1 MGTISI
7 NSTSMFYFAVA
18 SIFILC
24 TILKNQSLDVSSN
37 SKITFNFS
45 VFLMVQAVLVGIFA
59 LLDFFKEKTVFSNQ
73 MGFDIVY
80 ASVGFII
87 GYVSYATP
95 FILFVLLKVHAYGTH
110 FMNDKLRHFIYFAFV
125 LTSFIYVYKAT
136 HIIYAFSRDHGMTF
150 SDSDWIFLVF
160 IPIVKLSFFLLAAK
174 DLNRFLKD
182 LCEGSIVSRRASL
195 FLRIVFVGGPFI
207 LIPLGWYFI
216 LPSMLGILV
225 CMVFVM
231 QLISQDR
238 AVSVDFLTGLNN
250 RKELMRYLGRLFEK
264 TDELDQNLGLI
275 FIDINDFKGI
285 NDTYG
290 HNQGDKAL
298 LTVASCL
305 KKAAFK
311 KNCFI
316 CRYAGDEFT
325 VVLKESTTETA
336 QNYINTLEEE
346 LNKCNNSGHYD
357 MTISLSIG
365 HVQYSEKYITP
376 DEFIAAADQ
385 LMYGQ
390 KAQHKQHQQELEE
403 ML

>member
-1 MGTISI
+1 METISI
-7 NSTSMFYFAVA
+7 NATSMFYFAVA
-18 SIFILC
+18 ATFILF
-24 TILKNQSLDVSSN
+24 TLLKNQSLVVSSN
-37 SKITFNFS
+37 SKITFDLS

-59 LLDFFKEKTVFSNQ
+59 LLDVFKDKTVFSHQ
-73 MGFDIVY
+73 MIFEIVY
-80 ASVGFII
+80 ASVGFIM

-110 FMNDKLRHFIYFAFV
+110 FMNDKVRHFIYFAFF

-136 HIIYAFSRDHGMTF
+136 YIIYEFSHEQGMSF
-150 SDSDWIFLVF
+150 SDRIFLVF
-160 IPIVKLSFFLLAAK
+160 IPIIKLIFFALAAK
-174 DLNRFLKD
+174 ELNRFLKD
-182 LCEGSIVSRRASL
+182 LCEGSIVSKRASL

-207 LIPLGWYFI
+207 LIPLGWYFT
-216 LPSMLGILV
+216 LPCMFGILV

-264 TDELDQNLGLI
+264 TDELDHNLGLI

-336 QNYINTLEEE
+336 QNYIDTLEDE
-346 LNKCNNSGHYD
+346 LNKCNNSGHYA

-365 HVQYSEKYITP
+365 HVQYSEKYSTP

-385 LMYGQ
+385 LMYDQ
-390 KAQHKQHQQELEE
+390 KAQRKQHQQELDE
-403 ML
+403 MI

>member
-207 LIPLGWYFI
+207 LIQLGWYFI
-216 LPSMLGILV
+216 LPCMLGILV

-390 KAQHKQHQQELEE
+390 KAQRKQHQQELEE

>member
-1 MGTISI
+1 MESISI
-7 NSTSMFYFAVA
+7 NATSMFYFSVA
-18 SIFILC
+18 AIFILF
-24 TILKNQSLDVSSN
+24 TLLKNQSLVVSSN
-37 SKITFNFS
+37 SKITFNLS
-45 VFLMVQAVLVGIFA
+45 LFLMAQAVLIGLFA
-59 LLDFFKEKTVFSNQ
+59 LLDVFKEKAIFTEHVL
-73 MGFDIVY
+73 GFNTIF
-80 ASVGFII
+80 ASVGFIM

-95 FILFVLLKVHAYGTH
+95 FILFVLLKIHAHGNH
-110 FMNDKLRHFIYFAFV
+110 FMSNKIRRSIYGFFFV
-125 LTSFIYVYKAT
+125 TSAVYVYEAT
-136 HIIYAFSRDHGMTF
+136 CIIYEYSHEITITQADRL
-150 SDSDWIFLVF
+150 FLVF
-160 IPIVKLSFFLLAAK
+160 IPVVKMFFFLLAAGE
-174 DLNRFLKD
+174 LNKFLKD
-182 LCEGSIVSRRASL
+182 LCEGSIVSKKASVL
-195 FLRIVFVGGPFI
+195 LRIFFVSAPFVM
-207 LIPLGWYFI
+207 IPLGWFYT
-216 LPSMLGILV
+216 LPCMFGLLV

-264 TDELDQNLGLI
+264 SDELDHNLGLI

-325 VVLKESTTETA
+325 VVLKESTSETA
-336 QNYINTLEEE
+336 SDYISTLEKE
-346 LNKCNNSGHYD
+346 LDKCNNSGNYA

-365 HVQYSEKYITP
+365 HVQYSEKYLSP
-376 DEFIAAADQ
+376 DDFIAAADN
-385 LMYGQ
+385 LMYDQ
-390 KAQHKQHQQELEE
+390 KARHKEEQRNLEE
-403 ML
+403 MI

>member
-24 TILKNQSLDVSSN
+24 TILKNQSLEVSSN

-80 ASVGFII
+80 ASVGFIF
-87 GYVSYATP
+87 GYVSFATP

-160 IPIVKLSFFLLAAK
+160 IPIIKLSFFLLAAK

-182 LCEGSIVSRRASL
+182 LCEGSIVSKRASL

-207 LIPLGWYFI
+207 LIPLGWYFT
-216 LPSMLGILV
+216 LLCMLGILV

-346 LNKCNNSGHYD
+346 LNKCNNSGDYA

-390 KAQHKQHQQELEE
+390 KAQRKQHQQELEG

>member
-1 MGTISI
+1 MGSISI

-24 TILKNQSLDVSSN
+24 TLLKNQSLEVSSN

-80 ASVGFII
+80 ASVGFIF

-110 FMNDKLRHFIYFAFV
+110 FMNDKLRHFIYFAFA

-136 HIIYAFSRDHGMTF
+136 HIIYEFSRDHDMTF

-182 LCEGSIVSRRASL
+182 LCEGSIVSKRASL

-207 LIPLGWYFI
+207 LIPLGWYFT
-216 LPSMLGILV
+216 LPCMLGILV

-346 LNKCNNSGHYD
+346 LNKCNNSGDYAI
-357 MTISLSIG
+357 TISLSIG

-390 KAQHKQHQQELEE
+390 KAQRKQHQQELEG

>member
-1 MGTISI
+1 METISI

-18 SIFILC
+18 SIFILFSL
-24 TILKNQSLDVSSN
+24 LKNQSLEVSSN
-37 SKITFNFS
+37 SKITFNLS
-45 VFLMVQAVLVGIFA
+45 VFLMVQAVLLGIYT
-59 LLDFFKEKTVFSNQ
+59 LLDVFKETTVFSHQ
-73 MGFDIVY
+73 MSFEIVY
-80 ASVGFII
+80 ASVCFIF

-95 FILFVLLKVHAYGTH
+95 FILFVLLKVNAYGTH
-110 FMNDKLRHFIYFAFV
+110 FMNDKLRHFIYFVFV

-136 HIIYAFSRDHGMTF
+136 HIIYEYSCEQGISF
-150 SDSDWIFLVF
+150 SDRIFLVF
-160 IPIVKLSFFLLAAK
+160 IPILKLIFFLLAAK
-174 DLNRFLKD
+174 DLNKFLRD
-182 LCEGSIVSRRASL
+182 LCEGSIVSKRASL
-195 FLRIVFVGGPFI
+195 FLRIVFVCGPFI
-207 LIPLGWYFI
+207 LIPLGWYFN
-216 LPSMLGILV
+216 LPCMLGILV

-316 CRYAGDEFT
+316 CR
-325 VVLKESTTETA
+325 
-336 QNYINTLEEE
+336 
-346 LNKCNNSGHYD
+346 
-357 MTISLSIG
+357 
-365 HVQYSEKYITP
+365 
-376 DEFIAAADQ
+376 
-385 LMYGQ
+385 
-390 KAQHKQHQQELEE
+390 
-403 ML
+403 

>member
-1 MGTISI
+1 METISI

-18 SIFILC
+18 SIFILF
-24 TILKNQSLDVSSN
+24 TLLKNQSLVSSN
-37 SKITFNFS
+37 SKITFDLS
-45 VFLMVQAVLVGIFA
+45 VFLMVQGVLVGIFA
-59 LLDFFKEKTVFSNQ
+59 LLDVFKEKTFFSHQ
-73 MGFDIVY
+73 MSFEIVY
-80 ASVGFII
+80 ASVGFIM

-110 FMNDKLRHFIYFAFV
+110 FMNDKVRHFIYFAFV

-136 HIIYAFSRDHGMTF
+136 YIIYEFSHEQSMTF
-150 SDSDWIFLVF
+150 SDRIFLIF
-160 IPIVKLSFFLLAAK
+160 IPIIKLIFFALAAK
-174 DLNRFLKD
+174 ELNRFLKD
-182 LCEGSIVSRRASL
+182 LCEGSIVSKRASL
-195 FLRIVFVGGPFI
+195 FLRIVFVGCPFI
-207 LIPLGWYFI
+207 LIPLGWYFT
-216 LPSMLGILV
+216 LPCMFGILV

-264 TDELDQNLGLI
+264 TDELDHNLGLI

-336 QNYINTLEEE
+336 QNYIDTLEDE
-346 LNKCNNSGHYD
+346 LNKCNNSGHYA

-365 HVQYSEKYITP
+365 HVQYSEKYTTP

-385 LMYGQ
+385 LMYDQ
-390 KAQHKQHQQELEE
+390 KAQRKQHQQELEE

>member
-24 TILKNQSLDVSSN
+24 TILKNQSLEVSSN

-45 VFLMVQAVLVGIFA
+45 VFLMVQAVLVGIFG

-80 ASVGFII
+80 VSVGFII

-182 LCEGSIVSRRASL
+182 LCDGSIVSRRASL

-207 LIPLGWYFI
+207 LIPLGCYI
-216 LPSMLGILV
+216 TLPCMLGILV

-346 LNKCNNSGHYD
+346 LNKCNNLGHYA

-390 KAQHKQHQQELEE
+390 KAQRKQHQQELEE

>member
-1 MGTISI
+1 
-7 NSTSMFYFAVA
+7 
-18 SIFILC
+18 
-24 TILKNQSLDVSSN
+24 
-37 SKITFNFS
+37 
-45 VFLMVQAVLVGIFA
+45 
-59 LLDFFKEKTVFSNQ
+59 
-73 MGFDIVY
+73 
-80 ASVGFII
+80 
-87 GYVSYATP
+87 
-95 FILFVLLKVHAYGTH
+95 
-110 FMNDKLRHFIYFAFV
+110 
-125 LTSFIYVYKAT
+125 
-136 HIIYAFSRDHGMTF
+136 
-150 SDSDWIFLVF
+150 
-160 IPIVKLSFFLLAAK
+160 
-174 DLNRFLKD
+174 
-182 LCEGSIVSRRASL
+182 
-195 FLRIVFVGGPFI
+195 
-207 LIPLGWYFI
+207 
-216 LPSMLGILV
+216 
-225 CMVFVM
+225 MVFVM

-250 RKELMRYLGRLFEK
+250 RKELMRYLCRLFEK

-346 LNKCNNSGHYD
+346 LNKCNNSGHYA

-385 LMYGQ
+385 LMYDQ
-390 KAQHKQHQQELEE
+390 KAQRKQHQRELEE

>member
-24 TILKNQSLDVSSN
+24 TILKNQSLEVSSN

-80 ASVGFII
+80 VSVGFII

-182 LCEGSIVSRRASL
+182 LCDGSIVSRRASL

-207 LIPLGWYFI
+207 SIPLGWYFT
-216 LPSMLGILV
+216 LPCMLGILV

-346 LNKCNNSGHYD
+346 LNKCNNSGHYA

-390 KAQHKQHQQELEE
+390 KAQRKQHQQELEE

>member
-1 MGTISI
+1 METISI
-7 NSTSMFYFAVA
+7 NATSMFYFAVA
-18 SIFILC
+18 AIFILF
-24 TILKNQSLDVSSN
+24 TLLKNQSLVVSSN
-37 SKITFNFS
+37 SKITFDLS
-45 VFLMVQAVLVGIFA
+45 VFLMAQAVLVGLFA
-59 LLDFFKEKTVFSNQ
+59 LLDVFKESTLFSHQ
-73 MGFDIVY
+73 MSFEIIY
-80 ASVGFII
+80 ASVGFIM

-110 FMNDKLRHFIYFAFV
+110 FMNDKVRHFIYFAFII
-125 LTSFIYVYKAT
+125 TSFIYVYKAT
-136 HIIYAFSRDHGMTF
+136 YIIYEFSHEKGMTF
-150 SDSDWIFLVF
+150 SDRIFLVF
-160 IPIVKLSFFLLAAK
+160 IPIIKVIYFLLAAK
-174 DLNRFLKD
+174 ELNKFLKD
-182 LCEGSIVSRRASL
+182 LCEGSIVSKRASL

-207 LIPLGWYFI
+207 LIPLGWYFT
-216 LPSMLGILV
+216 LPCMFGFLV

-264 TDELDQNLGLI
+264 TDELDHNLGLI

-336 QNYINTLEEE
+336 QNYIDTLEDE
-346 LNKCNNSGHYD
+346 LNKCNNSGHYA

-365 HVQYSEKYITP
+365 HVQYSEKYTTP

-385 LMYGQ
+385 LMYDQ
-390 KAQHKQHQQELEE
+390 KSQRKQHQQELEE
-403 ML
+403 LL

>member
-1 MGTISI
+1 METISI
-7 NSTSMFYFAVA
+7 NATSMFYFAVA
-18 SIFILC
+18 ATFILF
-24 TILKNQSLDVSSN
+24 TLLKNQSLVVSSN
-37 SKITFNFS
+37 SKITFDLS

-59 LLDFFKEKTVFSNQ
+59 LLDVFKEKTFFSHQ
-73 MGFDIVY
+73 MSFEIVY
-80 ASVGFII
+80 ASVGFIM

-110 FMNDKLRHFIYFAFV
+110 FMNDKVRHFIYFAFF

-136 HIIYAFSRDHGMTF
+136 YIIYEFSHEQGMSF
-150 SDSDWIFLVF
+150 SDRIFLVF
-160 IPIVKLSFFLLAAK
+160 IPVIKLIFFTLAAK
-174 DLNRFLKD
+174 ELNRFLKD
-182 LCEGSIVSRRASL
+182 LCEGSIVSKKASL

-207 LIPLGWYFI
+207 LIPLGWYFT
-216 LPSMLGILV
+216 LPCMFGILV

-264 TDELDQNLGLI
+264 TDELDHNLGLI

-305 KKAAFK
+305 KKSAFK

-336 QNYINTLEEE
+336 QNYIDTLEDE
-346 LNKCNNSGHYD
+346 LNKCNNSGHYA

-365 HVQYSEKYITP
+365 HVQYSEKYTTP

-385 LMYGQ
+385 LMYDQ
-390 KAQHKQHQQELEE
+390 KAQRKQHQQELDE
-403 ML
+403 MI

>member
-1 MGTISI
+1 M
-7 NSTSMFYFAVA
+7 
-18 SIFILC
+18 
-24 TILKNQSLDVSSN
+24 
-37 SKITFNFS
+37 
-45 VFLMVQAVLVGIFA
+45 
-59 LLDFFKEKTVFSNQ
+59 
-73 MGFDIVY
+73 
-80 ASVGFII
+80 
-87 GYVSYATP
+87 
-95 FILFVLLKVHAYGTH
+95 
-110 FMNDKLRHFIYFAFV
+110 
-125 LTSFIYVYKAT
+125 
-136 HIIYAFSRDHGMTF
+136 
-150 SDSDWIFLVF
+150 
-160 IPIVKLSFFLLAAK
+160 
-174 DLNRFLKD
+174 
-182 LCEGSIVSRRASL
+182 
-195 FLRIVFVGGPFI
+195 
-207 LIPLGWYFI
+207 IPLGWYFI
-216 LPSMLGILV
+216 LPCMLGILV

-390 KAQHKQHQQELEE
+390 KAQRKQHQQELEE

>member
-1 MGTISI
+1 
-7 NSTSMFYFAVA
+7 
-18 SIFILC
+18 
-24 TILKNQSLDVSSN
+24 
-37 SKITFNFS
+37 
-45 VFLMVQAVLVGIFA
+45 MVQAVLVGIFA

-80 ASVGFII
+80 ASVGFIF

-160 IPIVKLSFFLLAAK
+160 IPIIKLSFFLLAAK

-182 LCEGSIVSRRASL
+182 LCEGSIVSKRASL

-207 LIPLGWYFI
+207 LIPLGWYFT
-216 LPSMLGILV
+216 LPCMLGILV

-346 LNKCNNSGHYD
+346 LNKCNNSGDYA

-390 KAQHKQHQQELEE
+390 KAQRKQHQQELEG

>member
-1 MGTISI
+1 METISI
-7 NSTSMFYFAVA
+7 NATSMFYFAVA
-18 SIFILC
+18 ATFILF
-24 TILKNQSLDVSSN
+24 TLLKNQSLVVSSN
-37 SKITFNFS
+37 SKITFDLS

-59 LLDFFKEKTVFSNQ
+59 LLDVFKEKTFFSHQ
-73 MGFDIVY
+73 MSFEIVY
-80 ASVGFII
+80 ASVGFIM

-110 FMNDKLRHFIYFAFV
+110 FMNDKVRHFIYFAFF

-136 HIIYAFSRDHGMTF
+136 YIIYEFSHEQGMSF
-150 SDSDWIFLVF
+150 SDRIFLVF
-160 IPIVKLSFFLLAAK
+160 IPVIKLIFFTLAAK
-174 DLNRFLKD
+174 ELNRFLKD
-182 LCEGSIVSRRASL
+182 LCEGSIVSKKASL

-207 LIPLGWYFI
+207 LIPLGWYFT
-216 LPSMLGILV
+216 LPCMFGILV

-264 TDELDQNLGLI
+264 TDELDHNLGLI

-336 QNYINTLEEE
+336 QNYIDTLEDE
-346 LNKCNNSGHYD
+346 LNKCNNSGHYA

-365 HVQYSEKYITP
+365 HVQYSEKYTTP

-385 LMYGQ
+385 LMYDQ
-390 KAQHKQHQQELEE
+390 KAQRKQHQQELDE